1 MTRSRKEPE
10 TTGQSLTHVDNK
22 GQARMVDVSEKKV
35 SERRATARARV
46 AMQPETLRLIKED
59 KIKKGDVLSVARVA
73 GIMAAKRTFELIPL
87 CHPLQINSVE
97 VDFELDEEASCVEIN
112 TSVRTSGRTG
122 VEIEA
127 LTAASV
133 AGLTIYDMCKAV
145 DRAMTVSN
153 IQLVSK
159 SGGRS
164 GNFRRQD
171 RRPPRESRE
180 S

>member
-1 MTRSRKEPE
+1 VNKSRKENDNKE
-10 TTGQSLTHVDNK
+10 LQLTHVDHK
-22 GQARMVDVSEKKV
+22 GQAKMVDVSEKKV
-35 SERRATARARV
+35 TERRATARARV
-46 AMQPETLRLIKED
+46 IMQPETLQMIKENR
-59 KIKKGDVLSVARVA
+59 IKKGDVLSVARVA
-73 GIMAAKRTFELIPL
+73 GIMAAKRTYELIPL
-87 CHPLQINSVE
+87 CHPLQVNAVE
-97 VDFELDEEASCVEIN
+97 VSFELDEEASCVEIH
-112 TSVRTSGRTG
+112 TTVKTSGRTG

-171 RRPPRESRE
+171 RRAPKAT
-180 S
+180 

>member
-1 MTRSRKEPE
+1 M
-10 TTGQSLTHVDNK
+10 
-22 GQARMVDVSEKKV
+22 
-35 SERRATARARV
+35 
-46 AMQPETLRLIKED
+46 IKED
-59 KIKKGDVLSVARVA
+59 RVKKGDVLSVARVA
-73 GIMAAKRTFELIPL
+73 GIMAAKRTYELIPL
-87 CHPLQINSVE
+87 CHPLQINAVE
-97 VDFELDEEASCVEIN
+97 VDFELDEEASCVEIH
-112 TSVRTSGRTG
+112 TSVKTSGRTG

-171 RRPPRESRE
+171 RRPPRRRDDTWAEGTVIAVCTSTE
-180 S
+180 KHVQKDDVGSALLVEELGPGG